1 MASSNTEAMNLRRAS
16 LGTWS
21 GQNRLESA
29 QVKCIK
35 RKVEMISIA
44 TLKKGLEGKVM
55 GQVIEEEEK
64 PR

>member
-16 LGTWS
+16 LGTQS
-21 GQNRLESA
+21 GKNLIGVCSS
-29 QVKCIK
+29 KCVK
-35 RKVEMISIA
+35 RKVEMISIDPV
-44 TLKKGLEGKVM
+44 KKGLEGKVM